1 MGRGGTAAS
10 RRHALLLMERR
21 RACRGRARL
30 ACGWRPRGPAEWAS
44 LPEYT
49 REIHGGISCV
59 HGASRPRTGKRLSRR
74 VEHVRASMEDRHEVE
89 VVLSHLPLDPVER
102 RQRVVGS
109 VHSVMLRSE
118 MHQGAPLLRGR
129 GAASLHAS
137 IAAARVATRPSCSAA
152 ACSHRPDAT
161 RGPLGQGSACRAF
174 ERCGGATVGSRS
186 PTPTALEKLRCV
198 FSVTRKHPWRTP
210 RGLIRHTLQAEIAG

>member
-1 MGRGGTAAS
+1 MPAEAVLALPAAGGPGAPRSWRHCRSTRARFMAALAASMGRPDRKCLA
-10 RRHALLLMERR
+10 
-21 RACRGRARL
+21 RGRT
-30 ACGWRPRGPAEWAS
+30 GP
-44 LPEYT
+44 PG
-49 REIHGGISCV
+49 R
-59 HGASRPRTGKRLSRR
+59 RLSRR

-109 VHSVMLRSE
+109 VHSVMQRSE

-210 RGLIRHTLQAEIAG
+210 RGLIRHTLQAEIGG

>member
-1 MGRGGTAAS
+1 MLALPAAGGPGAPRSWRHCRSTRARFMAALAASMGRPDRKCLA
-10 RRHALLLMERR
+10 
-21 RACRGRARL
+21 RGRT
-30 ACGWRPRGPAEWAS
+30 GP
-44 LPEYT
+44 PG
-49 REIHGGISCV
+49 R
-59 HGASRPRTGKRLSRR
+59 RLSRR

-109 VHSVMLRSE
+109 VHSVMQRSE

-137 IAAARVATRPSCSAA
+137 IAAARLATRPSCSAA

-161 RGPLGQGSACRAF
+161 RGPLGQGSLPRVRALWWRDSR
-174 ERCGGATVGSRS
+174 EQESNTVGVRK
-186 PTPTALEKLRCV
+186 AAVRFLRYSKAPMENSAWAHQRYGTTV
-198 FSVTRKHPWRTP
+198 
-210 RGLIRHTLQAEIAG
+210 QAEIGG